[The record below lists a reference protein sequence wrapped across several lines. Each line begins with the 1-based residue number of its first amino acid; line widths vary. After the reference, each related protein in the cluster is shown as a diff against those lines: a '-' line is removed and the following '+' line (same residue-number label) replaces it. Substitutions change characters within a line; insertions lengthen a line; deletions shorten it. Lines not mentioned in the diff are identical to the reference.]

1 MLHGRGKEDTLT
13 HRVKRNIGHG
23 KFAKKKET
31 ETQKLGPM
39 AMYHHQLQ
47 PLDQQWDAVD
57 MRYENCSQ
65 TGSKTLWKEPSR
77 RHMREETSE
86 RRQQMQMFT

>member
-1 MLHGRGKEDTLT
+1 
-13 HRVKRNIGHG
+13 
-23 KFAKKKET
+23 
-31 ETQKLGPM
+31 M

-65 TGSKTLWKEPSR
+65 TGSQLFEGDSLFSSLLFSTLHYYSLLDSCVKRPAR
-77 RHMREETSE
+77 NANVYTAARHGGPIDC
-86 RRQQMQMFT
+86 